1 MYTTPPTAAL
11 VATCALRRATDTNRP
26 RTADSLPAP
35 NTLSTFL
42 RELLVG
48 DAHKPSVSPYAAHR
62 QTSDAHRISLDTSWI
77 SAGISAGSNPI
88 IFKTHVG
95 HPCKWHRV
103 APGG

>member
-62 QTSDAHRISLDTSWI
+62 QTSDAHRISLDKCQGATRSSSRRTWATRVSGTGWRRVDDTS
-77 SAGISAGSNPI
+77 
-88 IFKTHVG
+88 
-95 HPCKWHRV
+95 
-103 APGG
+103 